1 MNIIEWLKVILLGI
15 VEGITEWLPISS
27 TGHMILVDEFI
38 KLNVTADFKNVFEVV
53 IQLGAI
59 LAVVVIYFWDL
70 WPFHGKSKARSRS
83 YFANPSDNKVFG
95 AVQNFVDSYCYLDKI
110 IMWFKIV
117 VSCLPAAVIGLA
129 FNDWIEAHLM
139 NYVVVALML
148 IIYGVLFIVIENY
161 NKTRT
166 PSATKIKEITWKNAL
181 YIGVF
186 QLLSIVP
193 GTSRSGATIIGGIL
207 LGCSRELASEYT
219 FFLAVPVMFGASL
232 LKLVKHGF
240 AFTGVE
246 VAIMIVGMLVAFVLA
261 LILHFILKWET
272 TWSMLFSLTIG
283 FFVTAT
289 LENALIRRYFV
300 RNSNHYRPV
309 LQYFRKYWKL
319 IFTNFLYI
327 LGLYIHNFVFWTTDM
342 RMEIAKSFV
351 CNQPYDMA
359 SCLAM
364 FTNISA
370 TIIFIARVEMNFH
383 EKYKLYSEAV
393 IVGKG
398 ADIDNAKKRMFRQL
412 SSELMTLARLQFIIS
427 VVVYL
432 ICVILL
438 PGEGFSGMTLKIYP
452 SLAVGY
458 FILFLMYAEIIFL
471 YYFDDLTGAIWT
483 AIVFCLVTWIGSLI
497 ATHLPVIW
505 YGAGVIAGAFAGWSV
520 AYARLRWVEKNMDR
534 HVFCRGNLIPQGKGK
549 RPSGMVYE
557 RKAEQE
563 QKEEA

>member
-70 WPFHGKSKARSRS
+70 WPFHGKSKAKSKS
-83 YFANPSDNKVFG
+83 YFANPSDNKVFAG
-95 AVQNFVDSYCYLDKI
+95 IQNFVDNYCYLDKI

-139 NYVVVALML
+139 NYVIVALML
-148 IIYGVLFIVIENY
+148 IIYGVLFIIIENY

-393 IVGKG
+393 IGGKG

>member
-1 MNIIEWLKVILLGI
+1 MFLEILKAILMGI

-27 TGHMILVDEFI
+27 TCQMILVDEFI

-70 WPFHGKSKARSRS
+70 WPFHGKSKAKSKS
-83 YFANPSDNKVFG
+83 YFANPSDNKVFAG
-95 AVQNFVDSYCYLDKI
+95 MQNFVDNYCYLDKI

-139 NYVVVALML
+139 NYVIVALML
-148 IIYGVLFIVIENY
+148 IIYGVLFIIIENY

-166 PSATKIKEITWKNAL
+166 LSATKIKEITWKNAL

-393 IVGKG
+393 IGGKG

>member
-1 MNIIEWLKVILLGI
+1 MAGIGIKLQKIYEKKTILAYLTGFGYSAVVTVAPMFVVIGTIMLMSQLLGYENVGYARRGLFSGTLLYIFIFSLLTAAPFNAVLSRYMSDVIYEERYEDILPCYDVGLLLNILLASLLGI
-15 VEGITEWLPISS
+15 PFCAWEHLVGHVNLIFVF
-27 TGHMILVDEFI
+27 TGFCGYIALV
-38 KLNVTADFKNVFEVV
+38 LVF
-53 IQLGAI
+53 
-59 LAVVVIYFWDL
+59 Y
-70 WPFHGKSKARSRS
+70 S
-83 YFANPSDNKVFG
+83 
-95 AVQNFVDSYCYLDKI
+95 
-110 IMWFKIV
+110 
-117 VSCLPAAVIGLA
+117 
-129 FNDWIEAHLM
+129 
-139 NYVVVALML
+139 ML
-148 IIYGVLFIVIENY
+148 Y
-161 NKTRT
+161 
-166 PSATKIKEITWKNAL
+166 
-181 YIGVF
+181 
-186 QLLSIVP
+186 LSICKDYQKISLYFLTGMAAALACALFFVKVC
-193 GTSRSGATIIGGIL
+193 G
-207 LGCSRELASEYT
+207 RE
-219 FFLAVPVMFGASL
+219 
-232 LKLVKHGF
+232 
-240 AFTGVE
+240 
-246 VAIMIVGMLVAFVLA
+246 IVY
-261 LILHFILKWET
+261 
-272 TWSMLFSLTIG
+272 SMLLSLTIG
-283 FFVTAT
+283 FFLTAV
-289 LENALIRRYFV
+289 LEYATVKRYFK
-300 RNSNHYRPV
+300 RNSNRYRRV
-309 LQYFRKYWKL
+309 FSYFGRYWKL
-319 IFTNFLYI
+319 VVINFLYT

-393 IVGKG
+393 IGGKG

>member
-83 YFANPSDNKVFG
+83 YFANPSDNKVFAG
-95 AVQNFVDSYCYLDKI
+95 IQNFVDNYCYLDKI

-139 NYVVVALML
+139 NYVIVALML
-148 IIYGVLFIVIENY
+148 IIYGVLFIIIENY

-166 PSATKIKEITWKNAL
+166 LSATKIKEITWKNAL

-393 IVGKG
+393 IGGKG

>member
-1 MNIIEWLKVILLGI
+1 
-15 VEGITEWLPISS
+15 
-27 TGHMILVDEFI
+27 
-38 KLNVTADFKNVFEVV
+38 
-53 IQLGAI
+53 
-59 LAVVVIYFWDL
+59 
-70 WPFHGKSKARSRS
+70 
-83 YFANPSDNKVFG
+83 
-95 AVQNFVDSYCYLDKI
+95 
-110 IMWFKIV
+110 
-117 VSCLPAAVIGLA
+117 
-129 FNDWIEAHLM
+129 
-139 NYVVVALML
+139 
-148 IIYGVLFIVIENY
+148 
-161 NKTRT
+161 
-166 PSATKIKEITWKNAL
+166 
-181 YIGVF
+181 
-186 QLLSIVP
+186 
-193 GTSRSGATIIGGIL
+193 
-207 LGCSRELASEYT
+207 
-219 FFLAVPVMFGASL
+219 
-232 LKLVKHGF
+232 
-240 AFTGVE
+240 
-246 VAIMIVGMLVAFVLA
+246 MLVAFVLA

-393 IVGKG
+393 IGGKG

-438 PGEGFSGMTLKIYP
+438 PGEGFSGMTLKTYP

>member
-70 WPFHGKSKARSRS
+70 WPFHGKSKAKSKS
-83 YFANPSDNKVFG
+83 YFANPSDNKVFAG
-95 AVQNFVDSYCYLDKI
+95 MQNFVDNYCYLDKI

-139 NYVVVALML
+139 NYVIVALML
-148 IIYGVLFIVIENY
+148 IIYGVLFIIIENY

-166 PSATKIKEITWKNAL
+166 LSATKIKEITWKNAL

-393 IVGKG
+393 IGGKG

>member
-1 MNIIEWLKVILLGI
+1 
-15 VEGITEWLPISS
+15 
-27 TGHMILVDEFI
+27 
-38 KLNVTADFKNVFEVV
+38 
-53 IQLGAI
+53 
-59 LAVVVIYFWDL
+59 
-70 WPFHGKSKARSRS
+70 
-83 YFANPSDNKVFG
+83 
-95 AVQNFVDSYCYLDKI
+95 
-110 IMWFKIV
+110 
-117 VSCLPAAVIGLA
+117 
-129 FNDWIEAHLM
+129 
-139 NYVVVALML
+139 
-148 IIYGVLFIVIENY
+148 
-161 NKTRT
+161 
-166 PSATKIKEITWKNAL
+166 
-181 YIGVF
+181 
-186 QLLSIVP
+186 
-193 GTSRSGATIIGGIL
+193 
-207 LGCSRELASEYT
+207 
-219 FFLAVPVMFGASL
+219 
-232 LKLVKHGF
+232 
-240 AFTGVE
+240 
-246 VAIMIVGMLVAFVLA
+246 MLVAFVLA

-520 AYARLRWVEKNMDR
+520 AYARLRWVVKKHGQTCLLPWKSDSS
-534 HVFCRGNLIPQGKGK
+534 GKGETAI
-549 RPSGMVYE
+549 RYGL
-557 RKAEQE
+557 
-563 QKEEA
+563 